1 MISSPAIGL
10 STIYR
15 RRIAVATKTVP
26 GLIGLTVTPVLWILI
41 VAPALA
47 EALGGF
53 STDIDYYTF
62 VAVGQV
68 AFIIP
73 FTSMFSGI
81 NVIVDKDFGILREM
95 MAAPIPR
102 ASIPIGNAL
111 AVLSIALVQV
121 AIIIVL
127 AELRG
132 AQFETSLAGV
142 LWFIGAASFLSLIT
156 YGFAETLALLV
167 GRQEAYGPLVPA
179 VGVTPW
185 FLAGALFPI
194 SLLPAGVEHLARALP
209 WTHALAL
216 MRYGLMEGTDSGLT
230 NIWHMDSAPLM
241 AALSMATL
249 AGMAVVSLAVAVQV
263 FYRKTSA

>member
-62 VAVGQV
+62 VAIGQV

-81 NVIVDKDFGILREM
+81 NVIVDTRQG
-95 MAAPIPR
+95 P
-102 ASIPIGNAL
+102 
-111 AVLSIALVQV
+111 
-121 AIIIVL
+121 
-127 AELRG
+127 
-132 AQFETSLAGV
+132 LAGRS
-142 LWFIGAASFLSLIT
+142 A
-156 YGFAETLALLV
+156 
-167 GRQEAYGPLVPA
+167 
-179 VGVTPW
+179 TPS
-185 FLAGALFPI
+185 P
-194 SLLPAGVEHLARALP
+194 S
-209 WTHALAL
+209 
-216 MRYGLMEGTDSGLT
+216 D
-230 NIWHMDSAPLM
+230 
-241 AALSMATL
+241 
-249 AGMAVVSLAVAVQV
+249 
-263 FYRKTSA
+263 

>member
-10 STIYR
+10 SAIYR
-15 RRIAVATKTVP
+15 RRVAVATKTVG
-26 GLIGLTVTPVLWILI
+26 GLVGLTITPVLWILI

-47 EALGGF
+47 DALGGF
-53 STDIDYYTF
+53 SSDIDYYTF
-62 VAVGQV
+62 VAVAQV
-68 AFIIP
+68 ALIIP
-73 FTSMFSGI
+73 FTSMFSG
-81 NVIVDKDFGILREM
+81 VVDIVDKEFGILREM
-95 MAAPIPR
+95 LAAPIPR

-121 AIIIVL
+121 ALIIGL
-127 AELRG
+127 AVLRG
-132 AQFETSLAGV
+132 AEFETSLAGV
-142 LWFIGAASFLSLIT
+142 LWFLGASSFLSLIT
-156 YGFAETLALLV
+156 YGIAETLALIV
-167 GRQEAYGPLVPA
+167 GRTEAYGPLIPA

-194 SLLPAGVEHLARALP
+194 SVLPAGVEHLVRALP

>member
-1 MISSPAIGL
+1 MISSPATGL
-10 STIYR
+10 STIYQR
-15 RRIAVATKTVP
+15 RLAVATKTFS
-26 GLIGLTVTPVLWILI
+26 GLVGLTVTPVLWILI

-47 EALGGF
+47 DALGGF
-53 STDIDYYTF
+53 SSDIDYYTF

-81 NVIVDKDFGILREM
+81 NVIVDKEFGILREL

-111 AVLSIALVQV
+111 AVLTIALVQV
-121 AIIIVL
+121 ALIIGL

-132 AQFETSLAGV
+132 AEFTTSFVGV
-142 LWFIGAASFLSLIT
+142 LLFIGAASFLSLIT
-156 YGFAETLALLV
+156 YGIAETLALLI

-249 AGMAVVSLAVAVQV
+249 VGMTVVSLAIAVRV
-263 FYRKTSA
+263 FYSKTSD

>member
-10 STIYR
+10 SAIYR
-15 RRIAVATKTVP
+15 RRVAVATKTVG
-26 GLIGLTVTPVLWILI
+26 GLVGLTITPVLWILI

-47 EALGGF
+47 DALGGF
-53 STDIDYYTF
+53 SSDIDYYTF
-62 VAVGQV
+62 VAVAQV
-68 AFIIP
+68 ALIIP
-73 FTSMFSGI
+73 FTSMFSG
-81 NVIVDKDFGILREM
+81 VVDIVDKEFGILREM
-95 MAAPIPR
+95 LAAPIPR

-121 AIIIVL
+121 ALIIGL
-127 AELRG
+127 AVLRG
-132 AQFETSLAGV
+132 AEFETSLAGV
-142 LWFIGAASFLSLIT
+142 LWFLGASSFLSLIT
-156 YGFAETLALLV
+156 YGIAETLALIV
-167 GRQEAYGPLVPA
+167 GRTEAYGPLIPA

-194 SLLPAGVEHLARALP
+194 SVLPAGVEHLVRALP

-241 AALSMATL
+241 ATLSMATL
-249 AGMAVVSLAVAVQV
+249 VGMTVVSLLIAVQV

>member
-10 STIYR
+10 STIYQR
-15 RRIAVATKTVP
+15 RLAVATKTVS
-26 GLIGLTVTPVLWILI
+26 GLVGLTVTPVLWILI

-47 EALGGF
+47 DALGGF
-53 STDIDYYTF
+53 SSDIDYYTF

-81 NVIVDKDFGILREM
+81 NVIVDKEFGILREL

-121 AIIIVL
+121 ALIIGL

-132 AQFETSLAGV
+132 AEFATSFVGV
-142 LWFIGAASFLSLIT
+142 LLFIGAASFLSLIT
-156 YGFAETLALLV
+156 YGVAETLALLI

-230 NIWHMDSAPLM
+230 DIWRMDSEPLM

-249 AGMAVVSLAVAVQV
+249 AGMTVVSLAIAVRV
-263 FYRKTSA
+263 FYSKTSA